1 MLLSLVD
8 SLRCPAAHAESTLV
22 LSAESWMDSRV
33 WSGELGCPL
42 CHARYPI
49 RNGSVDFAPGVADT
63 NQVPDDA
70 WTSDALRLA
79 AQLGLAE
86 PGGTVLLS
94 GRYAALSPELLGV
107 VDVTCVILD
116 PAGGVAPD
124 AVTFR
129 LADRL
134 PFASGSLRGAAIDAP
149 RNSMEFLTDVV
160 RALRP
165 LGRLVAP
172 SASAVPETLHEIA
185 RDEHEYVGEAVSAEP
200 VIALRRAPL
209 R

>member
-1 MLLSLVD
+1 
-8 SLRCPAAHAESTLV
+8 
-22 LSAESWMDSRV
+22 MDSRV

-70 WTSDALRLA
+70 WASDALRLA

-86 PGGTVLLS
+86 PGGTLLLS

-107 VDVTCVILD
+107 VDVTCVIVD
-116 PAGGVAPD
+116 PAGRVSPD

-129 LADRL
+129 LADRI
-134 PFASGSLRGAAIDAP
+134 PFASGSLRGAAVDTP
-149 RNSMEFLTDVV
+149 RNTMEFLTDVA

-172 SASAVPETLHEIA
+172 SASALPATMREVA
-185 RDEHEYVGEAVSAEP
+185 RDEHEYVAESVSADP
-200 VIALRRAPL
+200 VIALRRAPV